1 MTGTAVKL
9 GAFIS
14 VCLAFTGWLA
24 FTIGNVRLGDLGPLD
39 DSYELVAT
47 FDDVTGLLR
56 DDNVKVAGVT
66 VGKVVDIDI
75 EKGQARVRFT
85 VEDGV
90 RVPSDSHAA
99 VRWRNLLGQ
108 RYLYLYPG
116 KAATVL
122 GDGERVTRTRSVVD
136 LGELFNRLG
145 PIVQAIEPD
154 QVNRFLDA
162 VVAALDGNQAAVRQ
176 TIDDLGVLMATLAA
190 RDEAITRMIEN
201 LDAVAGTI
209 TERDQQIRILLDNLV
224 AISGTF
230 SDNTAVLDRA
240 VTTLTDFSDNLAFLL
255 GRNRTEIDRIVAGLQ
270 TLSAEVERK
279 LPTLD
284 TTLGGLDEA
293 ARRLFNASRY
303 GEWLNQTIP
312 CGGFFYPTRVP
323 AQEHDADEPCPVGDD
338 DGPQSPTSGAAAV
351 RDLIQAGLR

>member
-1 MTGTAVKL
+1 MTPTAVKL
-9 GAFIS
+9 GAFMA

-24 FTIGNVRLGDLGPLD
+24 FTIGNVRIGDLGPFD

-66 VGKVVDIDI
+66 VGKVTGIAID
-75 EKGQARVRFT
+75 KGQARVRFT
-85 VEDGV
+85 VADDV
-90 RVPSDSHAA
+90 RVPSDSQAA

-108 RYLYLYPG
+108 RYLYVYPG
-116 KAATVL
+116 ESATVL
-122 GDGERVTRTRSVVD
+122 RDGERVSRTRSVVD

-145 PIVQAIEPD
+145 PIVQAIDPD

-162 VVAALDGNQAAVRQ
+162 VVGALDGNQAAVRQ
-176 TIDDLGVLMATLAA
+176 TIDDLAVLMSTLAT
-190 RDEAITRMIEN
+190 RDEALTRMIEN

-209 TERDQQIRILLDNLV
+209 TERDQQIRTLLDNLV
-224 AISGTF
+224 AIAGAF

-240 VTTLTDFSDNLAFLL
+240 VTTLTDFSDNLSFLL
-255 GRNRTEIDRIVAGLQ
+255 GRNRTEVDSIVAGLQ
-270 TLSAEVERK
+270 TLSDEVERK

-284 TTLGGLDEA
+284 STLGGLDDA
-293 ARRLFNASRY
+293 ALRLFNASRY

-312 CGGFFYPTRVP
+312 CGGFFYRDRVDAQQKPCNVDAGQPGSAAP
-323 AQEHDADEPCPVGDD
+323 A
-338 DGPQSPTSGAAAV
+338 TSGAAAV
-351 RDLIQAGLR
+351 RDLIQAGRR